1 MASGGGVSPDDER
14 TMARER
20 AMSVLYE
27 AEQRGILAVEVLAEM
42 VTPAEA
48 LTVELVAGVDAHRQ
62 QLDELFAAHLR
73 DWTLSRLPALD
84 RAVLRVATYELVHRR
99 DVPTAVVLDEAVNLA
114 KRYSTDDSG
123 RFVNGVLSSV
133 AAVARR

>member
-1 MASGGGVSPDDER
+1 MASGGGVSRDDER

-27 AEQRGILAVEVLAEM
+27 AEQRGIAAADVLAEM

-48 LTVELVAGVDAHRQ
+48 LTVELVGGVDAHRQ
-62 QLDELFAAHLR
+62 QIDELFAAHLR
-73 DWTLSRLPALD
+73 DWTLHRLPALD
-84 RAVLRVATYELVHRR
+84 RAVLRVATYELLHRP

-123 RFVNGVLSSV
+123 RFVNGVLASV
-133 AAVARR
+133 AAVARS